1 MLDIRY
7 VRENQGAVAQAMA
20 NRNFLWDAAK
30 FSELD
35 EKRRAAIAEE
45 ESLQAQRNK
54 ASKEIGVLM
63 GKGETRGRRGGQGA
77 GAPDQREARS
87 GKRRARGR

>member
-7 VRENQGAVAQAMA
+7 VRENQEAVAQAMA
-20 NRNFLWDAAK
+20 NRNFPWDAAK

-45 ESLQAQRNK
+45 EALQAQRNK
-54 ASKEIGVLM
+54 TSKEIG
-63 GKGETRGRRGGQGA
+63 RFDGQGRK
-77 GAPDQREARS
+77 GSGGSCQRGSSPDQRKARE
-87 GKRRARGR
+87 GKRRA

>member
-7 VRENQGAVAQAMA
+7 VRENQEAVAQAMA
-20 NRNFLWDAAK
+20 NRNFPWDAAK

-45 ESLQAQRNK
+45 EALQAQRTK
-54 ASKEIGVLM
+54 ASKENGAVI
-63 GKGETRGRRGGQGA
+63 GKGENE
-77 GAPDQREARS
+77 EA
-87 GKRRARGR
+87 